1 MEKGGNMDKGM
12 GGDEAQIRVIFF
24 RAFTTNHE
32 KNRALRKGSL
42 PRKAKLLLYE
52 GMESAPA
59 SLVDRFIP
67 ASYGYRP
74 HRISMI
80 FWMTLKSKK

>member
-24 RAFTTNHE
+24 RAFTTNQE

-42 PRKAKLLLYE
+42 SRKAKLLLYE
-52 GMESAPA
+52 GMKIAPA
-59 SLVDRFIP
+59 PLVDRFIP
-67 ASYGYRP
+67 ALYWYRP

-80 FWMTLKSKK
+80 WMTLESKK